1 MTPVILRQLWS
12 AIEAIQANVLLSLDD
27 ASLVRLAIERVAQ
40 ERPLNG
46 DETNRLQEYLSAKTS
61 LIRDLAQQRGA
72 GATT

>member
-27 ASLVRLAIERVAQ
+27 ASLVRLAIERVSQ